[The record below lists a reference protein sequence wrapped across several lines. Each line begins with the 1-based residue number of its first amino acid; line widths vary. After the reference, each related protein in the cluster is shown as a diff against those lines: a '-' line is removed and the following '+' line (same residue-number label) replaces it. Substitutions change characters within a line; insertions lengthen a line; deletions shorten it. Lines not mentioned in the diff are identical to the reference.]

1 MKVHRTWRASV
12 ALVLTAVLAGA
23 SPLEAYLKLG
33 FSQDPD
39 QVLRWGPGTIRYFVG
54 DRDLPG
60 VSGEAFRQAVGRA
73 FASWE
78 AVPTAT
84 ATFDEVGFTGLS
96 PLSEDGVTTVGFE
109 DLFDFDERVLAV
121 TSLLTRTGSGEII
134 EADIAFNAAVAWSTD
149 GQGGFDVESIA
160 VHEIGHLLGL
170 GHSAI
175 GETELRPTGGRRV
188 IASETAMFPIAFS
201 SGSTEGRLLQADDR
215 AGVSDLYPTPEFQ
228 QATGSI
234 SGRVQKGGASVVG
247 AHVVA
252 FNLQTEDLVGSFTVG
267 GDGRFVVA
275 GLPPG
280 PYLLRVEPLDD
291 ADPDSFFDD
300 VAAVDVEFRVGFA
313 SRIVTVRAGADAAV
327 DLEVVSK

>member
-1 MKVHRTWRASV
+1 VKVRGTWRAAT
-12 ALVLTAVLAGA
+12 ALALAVVLAGA

>member
-1 MKVHRTWRASV
+1 MHRTWRAPT
-12 ALVLTAVLAGA
+12 AMVLAFVLAGA

-33 FSQDPD
+33 FAQDPD
-39 QVLRWGPGTIRYFVG
+39 QVLRWGGGPIRYFVG

-84 ATFDEVGFTGLS
+84 ATFTEVGFTGLS

-109 DLFDFDERVLAV
+109 DVFDFDDRVLAV

-149 GQGGFDVESIA
+149 GQSGFDVEAIA
-160 VHEIGHLLGL
+160 LHEIGHLLGL

-188 IASETAMFPIAFS
+188 IASGTAMFPIAFS
-201 SGSTEGRLLQADDR
+201 SGSIEGRRLHADDR

-252 FNLQTEDLVGSFTVG
+252 FNMQTETLVGNFSIG
-267 GDGRFVVA
+267 SEGRFVVA

-291 ADPDSFFDD
+291 ADPDSFFQDSD
-300 VAAVDVEFRVGFA
+300 TVDVDFRVGFA
-313 SRIVTVRAGADAAV
+313 SQIVTVRAGADAVA

>member
-1 MKVHRTWRASV
+1 MKVRGTWRAAT
-12 ALVLTAVLAGA
+12 ALALAVVLAGA